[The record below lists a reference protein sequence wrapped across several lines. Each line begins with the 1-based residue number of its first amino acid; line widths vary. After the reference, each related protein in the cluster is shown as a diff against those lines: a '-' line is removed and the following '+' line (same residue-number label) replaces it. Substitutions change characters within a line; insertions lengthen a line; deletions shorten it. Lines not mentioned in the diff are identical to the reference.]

1 MQQQE
6 SDRNHTN
13 PTYNYVT
20 FKNLYLSLCLCLSIS
35 FSLNASEL
43 FIDSSVRFLISYERI
58 FISFE
63 PFTKSFRR
71 LTKLSHQIFN
81 LFEQFIIRIE
91 QFIHVPEQIFKS
103 FGRFIFNFFSS
114 MCYLFLKILSNR
126 QLWLKLYLWE
136 WKQYQNLWI
145 SRFYFELGK
154 WLDKNSRTCNHII
167 NVDIESLL

>member
-1 MQQQE
+1 MIVITQTRHIIMLHLKI
-6 SDRNHTN
+6 S
-13 PTYNYVT
+13 VC
-20 FKNLYLSLCLCLSIS
+20 LSVSVSLSL
-35 FSLNASEL
+35 SLNASEP

-81 LFEQFIIRIE
+81 FFEQFIIRIE

-103 FGRFIFNFFSS
+103 FGRFIFIFFSS

-126 QLWLKLYLWE
+126 PLWLKLYLWE
-136 WKQYQNLWI
+136 WKQYQNCEFPDFIL
-145 SRFYFELGK
+145 
-154 WLDKNSRTCNHII
+154 
-167 NVDIESLL
+167 SLENDLTKIREHAIT